1 MRAARDVGLDTV
13 AEVVGW
19 AEAVREWLS
28 RWRQGRA
35 ESSWWSGVPWAR
47 ARQSSSGRRRD
58 EVEEVPG
65 EPPSKPL
72 SGAGAGDGLW
82 GARGFLGVVASD
94 QVRCPV
100 GVGLLLTCC
109 SWALSGVSLRLPGLF
124 VGRRD
129 EKGAS
134 PGGWPR
140 PGARSTICSR
150 RAGRPGALDEVR
162 AGHEAETRR
171 TRPSPG
177 GRGGQG
183 CPWTG
188 RRRAGRS
195 SGHRA

>member
-1 MRAARDVGLDTV
+1 M
-13 AEVVGW
+13 
-19 AEAVREWLS
+19 
-28 RWRQGRA
+28 
-35 ESSWWSGVPWAR
+35 
-47 ARQSSSGRRRD
+47 
-58 EVEEVPG
+58 EEVPG

-72 SGAGAGDGLW
+72 SGAGAGVGLW

-134 PGGWPR
+134 PGGWPGS
-140 PGARSTICSR
+140 GA
-150 RAGRPGALDEVR
+150 G
-162 AGHEAETRR
+162 TRR

-177 GRGGQG
+177 GGQD
-183 CPWTG
+183 CTWTG

>member
-1 MRAARDVGLDTV
+1 M
-13 AEVVGW
+13 
-19 AEAVREWLS
+19 
-28 RWRQGRA
+28 
-35 ESSWWSGVPWAR
+35 
-47 ARQSSSGRRRD
+47 
-58 EVEEVPG
+58 EEVPG

-134 PGGWPR
+134 PGGWPGS
-140 PGARSTICSR
+140 GA
-150 RAGRPGALDEVR
+150 G
-162 AGHEAETRR
+162 TRR

-177 GRGGQG
+177 GRRARLYADRAKASRSFPGAPSLTTRRMRTHPIQGDQDAERTRPHDGSPGGRDQ
-183 CPWTG
+183 
-188 RRRAGRS
+188 
-195 SGHRA
+195 